1 MLSRKL
7 LILII
12 IAWMGAA
19 LLTAC
24 SSSTPAAA
32 PPIGASVNVDGFGV
46 YTDVTPAEL
55 AAMLQSKDFLFVN
68 THIPYEGEI
77 EPTDAFIAFE
87 ESGPQRVS
95 EYPADKSARI
105 VLYCRSG
112 RMSTI
117 VAGELVKAGY
127 TQVWNLDGGMI
138 AWEKA
143 GYKLVHK

>member
-7 LILII
+7 LILT
-12 IAWMGAA
+12 IALMGAA

-32 PPIGASVNVDGFGV
+32 PPVGVSVTVDGLGA
-46 YTDVTPAEL
+46 YTNITPVEL
-55 AAMLQSKDFLFVN
+55 NTMLQSKDFIFVN

-77 EPTDAFIAFE
+77 EQTDSFIAFE
-87 ESGPQRVS
+87 ENGPQRVS
-95 EYPADKSARI
+95 EYTADESAKI

-112 RMSTI
+112 RMSAI
-117 VAGELVKAGY
+117 VAEELVKAGY
-127 TQVWNLDGGMI
+127 AQVWNLDGGMI

-143 GYKLVHK
+143 GYKLAQR